1 MPEAKPSGA
10 TSIAKSSAYV
20 GGGAGALGAA
30 FAAAHATLKGRNAAL
45 WGAAAGFQC
54 FVLGSTFWFSRD
66 VLRNNVD
73 QGQGLSYRDDL
84 LYSGFAGS
92 LAGMAGGAM
101 RSRGNIIP
109 GAIVF
114 GLVGLGG
121 QAGLSALA
129 GRIDAPDR
137 ERRPILDRLS
147 DSKWWPLKSVSD
159 EDYERE
165 LTEKIVGLEAELEV
179 IDEKI
184 ALLRRES
191 TGITDK
197 T

>member
-1 MPEAKPSGA
+1 MASPMPEAKPSGA

-73 QGQGLSYRDDL
+73 QGQ
-84 LYSGFAGS
+84 GS